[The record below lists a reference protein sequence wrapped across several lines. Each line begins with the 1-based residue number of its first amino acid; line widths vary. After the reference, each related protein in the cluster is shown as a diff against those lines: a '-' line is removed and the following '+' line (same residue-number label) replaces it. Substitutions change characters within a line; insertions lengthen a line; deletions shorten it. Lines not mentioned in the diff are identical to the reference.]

1 MRGGNPMKTR
11 GSLRAYISIARPDHS
26 VKNVFVL
33 PGIIIALTVSPPGDW
48 TGLALRIAIGL
59 LSVTLIACSN
69 YVINEVMDAP
79 FDRSHP
85 IKHLRPVASGE
96 VSVAVAYAEWLVL
109 FAAGMLAAWFISIP
123 FFLTMAALWVMGSLY
138 NIPPIR
144 SKDIPYVDVLT
155 ESINNPLRMLAGWY
169 ITLTQASPPI
179 SLLVAYW
186 MVGCYFMA
194 IKRWAEY
201 REFDDAAKR
210 TAYRRAFAFYDERR
224 LLVSIMFYGS
234 FGMLMFGVF
243 IMRYRMELILAFPLI
258 ALVMAIYFSL
268 AFKPDSAVQRPETLY
283 REPAL
288 MASVVACTVL
298 LVVLLFVD
306 IPALPRIFAPLTMG
320 LHPQARP

>member
-1 MRGGNPMKTR
+1 M
-11 GSLRAYISIARPDHS
+11 
-26 VKNVFVL
+26 KNVFVL
-33 PGIIIALTVSPPGDW
+33 PGIVIALTVSPPGDW
-48 TGLALRIAIGL
+48 APLAMRIAVGL

-85 IKHLRPVASGE
+85 IKHRRPVASGQ
-96 VSVAVAYAEWLVL
+96 VSLTVAYAEWLAL
-109 FAAGMLAAWFISIP
+109 FAAGMGAALFISIP
-123 FFLTMAALWVMGSLY
+123 FFFTMAALWAMGCIY
-138 NIPPIR
+138 NIPPFR

-169 ITLTQASPPI
+169 ITLTQASPPV

-201 REFDDAAKR
+201 REFDDPARR

-234 FGMLMFGVF
+234 FGMLTFGVF
-243 IMRYRMELILAFPLI
+243 IMRYRLELILAFPLI

-288 MASVVACTVL
+288 MASVVACTVVL
-298 LVVLLFVD
+298 IVLLFVD
-306 IPALPRIFAPLTMG
+306 VPALARIFAPLSMG
-320 LHPQARP
+320 LQPQARP